1 MTSISV
7 SLDEEL
13 VAWLDL
19 LIQEGV
25 IKSRSEAIRGGIYA
39 FIREKLGIN
48 TREDLKNYLRARQ
61 KRPFQVGVDV
71 IRAIREEE

>member
-1 MTSISV
+1 MVNISV

-13 VAWLDL
+13 LAWLDQ

-25 IKSRSEAIRGGIYA
+25 IKSRSEAVRGGIYA
-39 FIREKLGIN
+39 FIREKLGIK
-48 TREDLKNYLRARQ
+48 TREALKNFLRARQ
-61 KRPFQVGVDV
+61 KRPFQPGVDV

>member
-25 IKSRSEAIRGGIYA
+25 IKSRSEAVRGGIYA

-48 TREDLKNYLRARQ
+48 SREDLKNYLRARQ
-61 KRPFQVGVDV
+61 KRPFQEGVDV
-71 IRAIREEE
+71 IRAVREEE